1 MIYTNYMLYVHI
13 NTARE
18 GESAARGYNTT
29 QLSEQNDVDKMKKK
43 HEGVCMYNFLKE
55 FFEIKS
61 TIIIQGF

>member
-29 QLSEQNDVDKMKKK
+29 QLSEQNDVDKMKKNIK
-43 HEGVCMYNFLKE
+43 AYVC
-55 FFEIKS
+55 
-61 TIIIQGF
+61 TIF